1 MRNVTYLA
9 QNTATLVEL
18 GLQKRNARVC
28 KLMLVLC
35 VGKIR
40 IKSEQEINAPEY
52 KCAQRSD
59 QKVYKLRYLRKTE
72 KKYLCCGT
80 DKQRH

>member
-9 QNTATLVEL
+9 QNTATFLEL

-35 VGKIR
+35 VGEIR
-40 IKSEQEINAPEY
+40 IKSEQDINAPKY
-52 KCAQRSD
+52 KCTLRSE
-59 QKVYKLRYLRKTE
+59 QKVYKVRDLRKTE
-72 KKYLCCGT
+72 KKY
-80 DKQRH
+80 

>member
-9 QNTATLVEL
+9 QNTATFLEL

-40 IKSEQEINAPEY
+40 IKSEQDINAPKY
-52 KCAQRSD
+52 KRALRSE
-59 QKVYKLRYLRKTE
+59 QKVYKLRDLRKTE
-72 KKYLCCGT
+72 KKYQCCGS
-80 DKQRH
+80 DKHRH